1 MKIAHVFAYGVV
13 DCWQDSSASEWG
25 YINLKTVKDQIE
37 AQKGFDEILIHIH
50 SDGGDV
56 NEGFAIY
63 ENLKS
68 LGKPITAQ
76 IEGNCFSIATVIAL
90 AGDKRLMTSNAK
102 CWAFSL
108 EPIRT
113 GSG

>member
-13 DCWQDSSASEWG
+13 DCWQDSSAREWG